1 MVSSS
6 FNVGLRK
13 WLVLLSLL
21 VLVQPYLTRERQFY
35 KIEGKSLLGNV
46 TAVTKVKDFFRCCF
60 LCMEYGPVACLSF
73 NLERSNNSGIHTCEL
88 SSSEKYLEPQKMQ
101 RRLDYDYYG
110 TEFQNLV
117 FLRPCILSPCNFGGT
132 CTEGPGLGEYSCQ
145 CKPEISVLP
154 FIDNRCN
161 VDTNKTSVLSPTKG
175 VFWGAVTRY
184 NLNYYDAR
192 RFCELLGATIATYH
206 QLYVAWE
213 AGLEHCK
220 FGWLSD
226 STFRYP
232 MHQKHPQCGN
242 KIGILGSSKPQNKT
256 IKRDVWCYKQT

>member
-1 MVSSS
+1 MILQLTPSSIDSTLFVFVFLLIDISILRLFRVKESTLVCEMVSSN
-6 FNVGLRK
+6 FIVGLRK

-110 TEFQNLV
+110 TEFQVWWPKPTHLGRLALRVGNFTIPIQWKIYLFNGKLV
-117 FLRPCILSPCNFGGT
+117 CFDNAPCISSILLK
-132 CTEGPGLGEYSCQ
+132 EEDL
-145 CKPEISVLP
+145 LP
-154 FIDNRCN
+154 HFL
-161 VDTNKTSVLSPTKG
+161 TL
-175 VFWGAVTRY
+175 
-184 NLNYYDAR
+184 
-192 RFCELLGATIATYH
+192 
-206 QLYVAWE
+206 
-213 AGLEHCK
+213 
-220 FGWLSD
+220 
-226 STFRYP
+226 
-232 MHQKHPQCGN
+232 
-242 KIGILGSSKPQNKT
+242 
-256 IKRDVWCYKQT
+256 

>member
-132 CTEGPGLGEYSCQ
+132 CTDGPGLGEYSCQ

-220 FGWLSD
+220 
-226 STFRYP
+226 Y
-232 MHQKHPQCGN
+232 
-242 KIGILGSSKPQNKT
+242 
-256 IKRDVWCYKQT
+256 V